1 MALNAPVGVPWYIRL
16 SENHASHRPIVY
28 QEFST
33 VTLAEGV
40 QLVAFGI
47 LTAMTLGGALGV
59 VLLENIVYSAFL
71 LGGVFTSMSGLY
83 ILLNAGFVAAAQVLV
98 YVGAVNV
105 LILFGIML
113 VNKEQ
118 PFAPIKRE
126 WVGKVAAGGVCAGLF
141 ALLTVSTLNTP
152 WAISSEVASGDMATV
167 IIGIHFFTDYLLPF
181 ELASVLLLIALIGAI
196 VLARREFIPD
206 VAPGE
211 PESEAL
217 QLPERPREL
226 VSSVSSSDADS

>member
-1 MALNAPVGVPWYIRL
+1 M
-16 SENHASHRPIVY
+16 
-28 QEFST
+28 
-33 VTLAEGV
+33 TLAEGV

-47 LTAMTLGGALGV
+47 LVAMTLGGALGV
-59 VLLENIVYSAFL
+59 VLLDNIVYSAFL

-98 YVGAVNV
+98 YVGAVSV

-118 PFAPIKRE
+118 QFTPMKQA
-126 WVGKVAAGGVCAGLF
+126 WVGKVATGGVCVGLF
-141 ALLTVSTLNTP
+141 ALLTASTLNTP
-152 WAISSEVASGDMATV
+152 WAISTEVPTGEMATV
-167 IIGIHFFTDYLLPF
+167 AIGIHFFTDYLLPF

-211 PESEAL
+211 PASEAL

-226 VSSVSSSDADS
+226 VSSVASSETES

>member
-1 MALNAPVGVPWYIRL
+1 M
-16 SENHASHRPIVY
+16 
-28 QEFST
+28 
-33 VTLAEGV
+33 TLAEGV
-40 QLVAFGI
+40 QLVAFGV
-47 LTAMTLGGALGV
+47 LSAMMLGSALGV

-71 LGGVFTSMSGLY
+71 LGGVFISMSGMY

-113 VNKEQ
+113 VNKRQ
-118 PFAPIKRE
+118 AFLPVQRA
-126 WVGKVAAGGVCAGLF
+126 WVSKTATAMVCAGLF
-141 ALLTVSTLNTP
+141 ALLTASIINTP
-152 WAISSEVASGDMATV
+152 WAVSTLTPAGELAIVE
-167 IIGIHFFTDYLLPF
+167 IGKHFFSDYLLPF

-196 VLARREFIPD
+196 VLARRELIPD

-226 VSSVSSSDADS
+226 VSSLPASLGDLIDS

>member
-1 MALNAPVGVPWYIRL
+1 M
-16 SENHASHRPIVY
+16 
-28 QEFST
+28 
-33 VTLAEGV
+33 TLAEGV

-47 LTAMTLGGALGV
+47 LVAMTLGGALGV
-59 VLLENIVYSAFL
+59 VLLDNIVYSAFL

-98 YVGAVNV
+98 YVGAVSV

-118 PFAPIKRE
+118 EFTPMKQA
-126 WVGKVAAGGVCAGLF
+126 WVGKLATGGVCVGLF
-141 ALLTVSTLNTP
+141 ALLTASTLNTP
-152 WAISSEVASGDMATV
+152 WAISTEVPQGENATV
-167 IIGIHFFTDYLLPF
+167 AIGIHFFTDYLLPF

-196 VLARREFIPD
+196 VLARRELIPD
-206 VAPGE
+206 VAPGDA
-211 PESEAL
+211 PSEAL

-226 VSSVSSSDADS
+226 VSSVASPDSD

>member
-1 MALNAPVGVPWYIRL
+1 
-16 SENHASHRPIVY
+16 
-28 QEFST
+28 
-33 VTLAEGV
+33 
-40 QLVAFGI
+40 
-47 LTAMTLGGALGV
+47 MTLGQGVQFVTFILLAAMMLGSSLGV

-71 LGGVFTSMSGLY
+71 LGGVFISMAGMY

-113 VNKEQ
+113 VNKRQ
-118 PFAPIKRE
+118 PLAPMARA
-126 WVGKVAAGGVCAGLF
+126 WLSQAATGGVCAGLF
-141 ALLTVSTLNTP
+141 ALLTVAVLNTP
-152 WAISSEVASGDMATV
+152 WALSDLTP
-167 IIGIHFFTDYLLPF
+167 IGEGAIVEIGKHFFSDYLLPF

-206 VAPGE
+206 VVPGQL
-211 PESEAL
+211 ESDAL

-226 VSSVSSSDADS
+226 VSATSLSDFSES